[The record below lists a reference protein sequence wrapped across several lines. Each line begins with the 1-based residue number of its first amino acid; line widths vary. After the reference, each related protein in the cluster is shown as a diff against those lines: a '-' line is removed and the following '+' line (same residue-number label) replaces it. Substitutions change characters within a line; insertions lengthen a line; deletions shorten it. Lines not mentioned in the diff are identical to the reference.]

1 MPGKKEKNASQEKSY
16 LKAVP
21 LTRRLTFRIPA
32 RLLLMTAVV
41 ISIMVVVLGTQTIS
55 MVQDMT
61 RVEISTLAKNNAAL
75 SSDYLNTMQ
84 ARAQALASSLTDMN
98 DASIQMEHKVD
109 LTKKMMESVLED
121 DRIFSVYTAW
131 EPNAFIPDTP
141 NGQSYYYYRNGSSI
155 LLDELNDYSTY
166 GDSDYYA
173 PAKTNQ
179 KPHMTE
185 PYSYDLSNGK
195 RVWLITISNPILSS
209 SGEFLGVANCDI
221 VVDTINSLSFEM
233 GEYSEAY
240 TYLLS
245 SKGVYLANSKDP
257 SLMGTELASGGI
269 NDEILS
275 VTKQGQQQQ
284 WEEKDSLFGKEC
296 YIVHIPVTI
305 SGIDTPLS
313 SAFVV
318 TKDDALREVYW
329 ILALLIGI
337 GVLGI
342 IGIGIGIVITLR
354 RALRPI
360 GTIISAAEHM
370 EQGNLHVDYHVNSS
384 NELGYLSEVFQRTAF
399 VLQGYI
405 QEISA
410 LLTRLAEGDMRISV
424 EQEYV
429 GDFAPIR
436 GALERIS
443 ESLNSTLSR
452 IGLAA
457 DQVGAGA
464 SQVSDAA
471 QALASGATE
480 QAATVEQLSASVV
493 KISEQAEENRKNV
506 EGASRLVDEANQ
518 SFDLGIS
525 YMKRLEES
533 MRGIDDASSQI
544 STITKVIEDI
554 ASQTNILALNAA
566 IEAARAGAAGKGFAV
581 VADEVRVLA
590 AKSSEAVKQTELLI
604 QKSAEMVAE
613 GTKITD
619 DTAAIL
625 KEIVENAGKIGK
637 ITNEIARAPE
647 EQTSAIEQVST
658 GLSQVSAVVQ
668 TNAATAEESSASSQE
683 LSAQAETLR
692 SEIGGF
698 RLRDEH
704 PSESIIKE
712 EEIHL

>member
-1 MPGKKEKNASQEKSY
+1 M
-16 LKAVP
+16 
-21 LTRRLTFRIPA
+21 
-32 RLLLMTAVV
+32 
-41 ISIMVVVLGTQTIS
+41 
-55 MVQDMT
+55 
-61 RVEISTLAKNNAAL
+61 
-75 SSDYLNTMQ
+75 
-84 ARAQALASSLTDMN
+84 
-98 DASIQMEHKVD
+98 
-109 LTKKMMESVLED
+109 
-121 DRIFSVYTAW
+121 
-131 EPNAFIPDTP
+131 
-141 NGQSYYYYRNGSSI
+141 
-155 LLDELNDYSTY
+155 
-166 GDSDYYA
+166 
-173 PAKTNQ
+173 
-179 KPHMTE
+179 
-185 PYSYDLSNGK
+185 
-195 RVWLITISNPILSS
+195 
-209 SGEFLGVANCDI
+209 
-221 VVDTINSLSFEM
+221 
-233 GEYSEAY
+233 
-240 TYLLS
+240 
-245 SKGVYLANSKDP
+245 
-257 SLMGTELASGGI
+257 
-269 NDEILS
+269 
-275 VTKQGQQQQ
+275 
-284 WEEKDSLFGKEC
+284 
-296 YIVHIPVTI
+296 
-305 SGIDTPLS
+305 
-313 SAFVV
+313 
-318 TKDDALREVYW
+318 
-329 ILALLIGI
+329 
-337 GVLGI
+337 
-342 IGIGIGIVITLR
+342 
-354 RALRPI
+354 
-360 GTIISAAEHM
+360 
-370 EQGNLHVDYHVNSS
+370 
-384 NELGYLSEVFQRTAF
+384 
-399 VLQGYI
+399 LQGYI

-429 GDFAPIR
+429 GDFVPIR

-637 ITNEIARAPE
+637 ITNEIARASE

-698 RLRDEH
+698 RLRDEY